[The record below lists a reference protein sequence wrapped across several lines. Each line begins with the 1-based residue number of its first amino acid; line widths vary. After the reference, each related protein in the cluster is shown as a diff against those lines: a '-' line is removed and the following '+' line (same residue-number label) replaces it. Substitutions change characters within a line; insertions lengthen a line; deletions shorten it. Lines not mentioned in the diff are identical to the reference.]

1 MGFVCVGGR
10 SARYDTRRR
19 RRRSLD
25 KKTCGKVRLS
35 LLHSLRGPYIKDVH
49 TEGGRGL
56 ADIVREVA
64 WI

>member
-35 LLHSLRGPYIKDVH
+35 LLHSLRDVH

-56 ADIVREVA
+56 ADVVREVA